1 MYMSQFRRCCF
12 TPSLQVYKSV
22 IRLSRRCGRRCK
34 HAVPPPPPQE
44 ARRGAPVR
52 RAMRRTSESG
62 ASRATCAAGHPVV
75 PHEHPVLPHHP
86 LPPPATPSIVSPPA
100 GLPRGSAGTYIASWV
115 TVAPVPREAR
125 PLAPPAQDMH
135 TPPTQPPQTLK
146 TGPVGRASRARWP
159 QTLNNHRPAGL
170 GPRPASCSVPS
181 RAHVS
186 KRETQSPFHN
196 AITLLARGPLLAP
209 DAKFKL
215 APSTRLVGVYQ
226 LMWVPSRVMK
236 DGLVHWLI
244 RVPSPLAVPSTHIPL
259 FNPRHAHAACPA
271 PRSCP
276 ASPLSLSC
284 AYPYLVG
291 PRSRSNRRPATVNGP
306 GPLCPASRTSSSLQ
320 PSARASLAPPL
331 APPPA
336 GPLPHHLP
344 PHAATAPFRCA

>member
-1 MYMSQFRRCCF
+1 MLLYPKS
-12 TPSLQVYKSV
+12 TSLQVCDSPKSTLRPPLQACRPPPSAARGASRGTCTARHAPHER
-22 IRLSRRCGRRCK
+22 IRRVAGHLCGRPSSRATRAPRTPAPPPAAPRHTPHSLASRRC
-34 HAVPPPPPQE
+34 P
-44 ARRGAPVR
+44 ARL
-52 RAMRRTSESG
+52 SG
-62 ASRATCAAGHPVV
+62 TC
-75 PHEHPVLPHHP
+75 
-86 LPPPATPSIVSPPA
+86 
-100 GLPRGSAGTYIASWV
+100 IASWV

-146 TGPVGRASRARWP
+146 TGPVGRASRARSP